1 MLVNGE
7 EIKRGEVYYADLGQ
21 KQSSRDSI
29 QRGRRPVLVVSNNK
43 ANTYSPAITIV
54 PLTTRNK
61 HRLPTHVEF
70 DLPNHGEMVLNTALC
85 EQVRTINVDQLYFK
99 IGSLDDDIMTEINKC
114 LKVALAL

>member
-1 MLVNGE
+1 MLVNNE
-7 EIKRGEVYYADLGQ
+7 RIERGSVYFADLGQ

-43 ANTYSPAITIV
+43 ANTYSTAITIV

-61 HRLPTHVEF
+61 HSLPTHVEF
-70 DLPNHGEMVLNTALC
+70 GLSNHGEMVSNTALC

-99 IGSLDDDIMTEINKC
+99 IGQLNDSILRKVDKC